1 MWTRGTQGQAGARR
15 VAEAGQWAPGARL
28 WWGPVKW
35 GARPAQ
41 GKHPA
46 EPMPHTGVTVGADAG
61 NRMPHLRVHV
71 RDERS
76 GVRSRGCEEQGTGN
90 QAQGGTVKRDGAEC
104 GRDRAAGKDGA
115 HTAAGAGGDA
125 AGEEGNLPGG
135 MRCAMLGNRLGS
147 RLGEAAAGGEAPV
160 APGDRDGL
168 WCASTHLQETS
179 PVACE
184 WEEVKRGRSCL
195 CVKAAGP

>member
-1 MWTRGTQGQAGARR
+1 M
-15 VAEAGQWAPGARL
+15 
-28 WWGPVKW
+28 
-35 GARPAQ
+35 
-41 GKHPA
+41 
-46 EPMPHTGVTVGADAG
+46 
-61 NRMPHLRVHV
+61 
-71 RDERS
+71 
-76 GVRSRGCEEQGTGN
+76 
-90 QAQGGTVKRDGAEC
+90 KRDGAEC

-135 MRCAMLGNRLGS
+135 MRCAMLGS

>member
-1 MWTRGTQGQAGARR
+1 M
-15 VAEAGQWAPGARL
+15 
-28 WWGPVKW
+28 
-35 GARPAQ
+35 
-41 GKHPA
+41 
-46 EPMPHTGVTVGADAG
+46 
-61 NRMPHLRVHV
+61 
-71 RDERS
+71 
-76 GVRSRGCEEQGTGN
+76 
-90 QAQGGTVKRDGAEC
+90 KRDGAEC

-147 RLGEAAAGGEAPV
+147 RLGSRLGEAAAGGEAPV
-160 APGDRDGL
+160 APGDWDGL